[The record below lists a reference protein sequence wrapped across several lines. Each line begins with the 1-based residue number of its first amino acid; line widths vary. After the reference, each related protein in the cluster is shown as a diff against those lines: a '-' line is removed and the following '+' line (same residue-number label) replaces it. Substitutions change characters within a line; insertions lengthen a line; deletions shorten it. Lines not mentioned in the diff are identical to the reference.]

1 MKDLLI
7 VGNNSTSSLAETQN
21 QAKQGDEPSI
31 VGMKGST
38 EPVKS
43 FQVKLQACEKPQA
56 LPFIHPTDVF
66 QRVMEEEE
74 REREKNAAA
83 NPTEGMLNRRH
94 PLRTKRKNRRIKR
107 EAVVGEEKRMLY
119 PDGVSSSGAL
129 SIGISI

>member
-1 MKDLLI
+1 
-7 VGNNSTSSLAETQN
+7 
-21 QAKQGDEPSI
+21 
-31 VGMKGST
+31 
-38 EPVKS
+38 
-43 FQVKLQACEKPQA
+43 
-56 LPFIHPTDVF
+56 
-66 QRVMEEEE
+66 MEEEE

-94 PLRTKRKNRRIKR
+94 PLRTKRKDRRTKR